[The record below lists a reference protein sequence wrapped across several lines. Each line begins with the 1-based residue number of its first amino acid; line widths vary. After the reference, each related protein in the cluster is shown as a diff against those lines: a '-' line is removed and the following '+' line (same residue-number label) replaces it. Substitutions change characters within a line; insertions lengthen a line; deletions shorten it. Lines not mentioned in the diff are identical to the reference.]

1 MRKQT
6 GPKCCDLVQ
15 FMRQRKLIEQ
25 PEPYNNKMFSLEQL
39 QKKKREREMSKSD
52 SKTIEIGIYSK
63 PRAEDD
69 LSEG

>member
-1 MRKQT
+1 
-6 GPKCCDLVQ
+6 
-15 FMRQRKLIEQ
+15 MRQRKLIEQ